1 MIRTLI
7 VEDDRLVLAGLVE
20 GLGMAGYTV
29 TGAASGEEALQLLAQ
44 VDPHL
49 IVMDICLPGIS
60 GIETARRI
68 LEQRQIPL
76 IFLTAFDQR
85 DTLHEAIALGG
96 MTYLLKPITVKQ
108 LIPVIQSALA
118 RSRDLE
124 ALREN
129 KQNLAHALQQ
139 SREISIAIGLL
150 IERHGLTAEEA
161 FDVLRREARDTRR
174 TTADVAQ
181 DVIAGLSDPGARA

>member
-20 GLGMAGYTV
+20 GLGMAGYAV

-44 VDPHL
+44 VDPQL

-181 DVIAGLSDPGARA
+181 DMIAGLSDPGARA

>member
-76 IFLTAFDQR
+76 IFLTAYDQQ
-85 DTLHEAIALGG
+85 DTLREAIALGG

-181 DVIAGLSDPGARA
+181 DMIAGLSDPGARA

>member
-7 VEDDRLVLAGLVE
+7 VEDDRLILAGLVE

-44 VDPHL
+44 VDPQL

-76 IFLTAFDQR
+76 IFLTAYDQQ
-85 DTLHEAIALGG
+85 DTLREAIALGG